1 VSEPVDVQRADDP
14 ALPDELSI
22 DPSELPDALRPVERA
37 PGVAV
42 ITGASSG
49 IGRATALALARRGW
63 ALALVARRADRL
75 SEVAVEVRQLGG
87 HALTAAIDAS
97 HAPSVLAMRDR
108 TVARFGVPDAIV
120 NSAGGGRWRWM
131 EDTAAEE
138 LESMLGA
145 PFRAAWHTTHAFLP
159 DLLAAGRGVIVH
171 IGSPASLAPW
181 PGATGYTTSRWAL
194 RGLHEALRQDLAGTG
209 VRTCHVVFGEVTSEY
224 FLANPDSQQHIP
236 RVARII
242 PVITPERAAD
252 VVVRTIDRPRTQVF
266 HPWILGLMQVANRL
280 APGLVALLAR
290 RTGRQR

>member
-1 VSEPVDVQRADDP
+1 MDPDSMQQGDDA
-14 ALPDELSI
+14 ALPAELAM
-22 DPSELPDALRPVERA
+22 DPEQLPDALRPVERA

-49 IGRATALALARRGW
+49 IGAATALALARRGW
-63 ALALVARRADRL
+63 ALALVARRQERL
-75 SEVAVEVRQLGG
+75 SQVAAEVRRLGG

-97 HAPSVLAMRDR
+97 DAPAVLALRDR
-108 TVARFGVPDAIV
+108 TIARFGVPDAIV

-131 EDTAAEE
+131 EDTSAEE
-138 LESMLGA
+138 LESMLDA
-145 PFRAAWHTTHAFLP
+145 PFRAAWHTTRAFLP
-159 DLLAAGRGVIVH
+159 DLLAAGRGVVVH
-171 IGSPASLAPW
+171 VGSPGSLAAW

-209 VRTCHVVFGEVTSEY
+209 VRTCHVLFGEVTSEY
-224 FLANPDSQQHIP
+224 FVANPDSQQHIP

-242 PVITPERAAD
+242 PVISPERAAA
-252 VVVRTIDRPRTQVF
+252 VVVRTIDRPRAQVF
-266 HPWILGLMQVANRL
+266 HPWVLGLLQVANRL